1 MRHWCPRGA
10 QTPLEIAVSP
20 IPAFGMWHEQTVY
33 SRSVHDVSSNNTKIT
48 DSSTASTCLSV
59 IALPRTP
66 SKSFASNMAS
76 TEIREKAEECLTSF
90 KLLLQIEAEVG
101 EGDKAEEQKNDA
113 LRTED
118 HLARFRIWAGNIGV
132 FASGHASL
140 DYRLKGSEDLRRDM
154 LEFFC
159 TLQEFL
165 RRGMFTHI

>member
-1 MRHWCPRGA
+1 
-10 QTPLEIAVSP
+10 
-20 IPAFGMWHEQTVY
+20 MWHERTVY
-33 SRSVHDVSSNNTKIT
+33 YRSVRDFPSNNTEPQT
-48 DSSTASTCLSV
+48 PALLPPYLSV
-59 IALPRTP
+59 IAPPRNW
-66 SKSFASNMAS
+66 SRSFAYSMDS
-76 TEIREKAEECLTSF
+76 TEIRDKAEECLKSF

-101 EGDKAEEQKNDA
+101 EGDKAEEQKDDA

-118 HLARFRIWAGNIGV
+118 HLARFRMWAGNMGV

-165 RRGMFTHI
+165 RRGTLIHT